1 MRAALDTSDAEGV
14 AALVDDAVADFSRTP
29 KPFED
34 PRVVALFQE
43 CQQKANRLLSQLHDS
58 MDSHA
63 TSRRAAT
70 AYGDQ
75 P

>member
-14 AALVDDAVADFSRTP
+14 AALVDDTVADFSRTP
-29 KPFED
+29 KPFDD
-34 PRVVALFQE
+34 PRVVVLFQE
-43 CQQKANRLLSQLHDS
+43 CQQKANRLLSQLHAS